1 MLAHVNHYLAS
12 QDRFA
17 SMPCTAVLLPQK
29 FAAAAVLVILLVL
42 ELSHSTVELLR
53 YRIKLKSRQ
62 ICQHAVELLQYLK
75 KEPDDGFQPKPVI

>member
-17 SMPCTAVLLPQK
+17 SMPCTAVLLPQI

-53 YRIKLKSRQ
+53 YLKSRQ
-62 ICQHAVELLQYLK
+62 IFQHAVELLQYLK
-75 KEPDDGFQPKPVI
+75 KSLMMASSRNR